1 MCYQKLYYYYITS
14 SCLSYKS
21 QSYTIICSRMAGVKL
36 QSQEA
41 YEMASRGL
49 VRPEYKNRMDQCVLY
64 SIRSVDWEPPELVI
78 G

>member
-1 MCYQKLYYYYITS
+1 
-14 SCLSYKS
+14 
-21 QSYTIICSRMAGVKL
+21 MAGVKL

-49 VRPEYKNRMDQCVLY
+49 VRPKYKNRMDQCVLY